1 MKKIKVYVASPYFND
16 NEKNR
21 LDLLRYLWETWK
33 KKEYD
38 FYFPFDHKIKN
49 AWDYTE
55 EEWAKKVFKMDIKAI
70 KKCDE
75 VWVLNY
81 GLYSD
86 SGTAW
91 EVGYAYGLGKKI
103 KNILIENESKT
114 YSLMMMNGSTEIVCP
129 FKYKQK

>member
-1 MKKIKVYVASPYFND
+1 MKKIKVYVASPYFSND
-16 NEKNR
+16 EKNR
-21 LDLLRYLWETWK
+21 LDLLRYLWKQKE
-33 KKEYD
+33 EYD
-38 FYFPFDHKIKN
+38 FYFPFDHKVKN

-55 EEWAKKVFKMDIKAI
+55 EKWAKKVFKMDIKAI

-75 VWVLNY
+75 VWVVNY

-91 EVGYAYGLGKKI
+91 EAGYAYGLGKKI
-103 KNILIENESKT
+103 KTLLIEEKNRPST
-114 YSLMMMNGSTEIVCP
+114 YSLMMINSSTEIVCP